1 MKKLLT
7 IMLALLV
14 IGGVAFAEG
23 PAHGYSEIT
32 LLSSTTP
39 VTAPADVTLTLQA
52 NAPGFFKHGFSN
64 TDATTFGQIV
74 SNTLGSAVFK
84 LIYLD
89 SSEAQEL
96 GYYQIATNTRNDFT
110 VTLSATGLKS
120 EEYVPMGEGGTGVFA
135 YIPYTLTV
143 GATDVKVGLGS
154 AILIEAPANG
164 SYTFF
169 DDGEGN
175 REYLYGQ
182 GGVLAGSY
190 PLSITLPDFYSED
203 LAETGG
209 SVAVPEGNYSA
220 TITVAVN
227 AI

>member
-1 MKKLLT
+1 MRKLLT

-14 IGGVAFAEG
+14 IGGVAFAED
-23 PAHGYSEIT
+23 PAHGYSETT
-32 LLSSTTP
+32 LLDSTTP
-39 VTAPADVTLTLQA
+39 VAAPADVTLTLQA

-74 SNTLGSAVFK
+74 SITLGSAVFK
-84 LIYLD
+84 LIDLD
-89 SSEAQEL
+89 SSEVQGL
-96 GYYQIATNTRNDFT
+96 GFYQIATNTRNDFT

-120 EEYVPMGEGGTGVFA
+120 EEYVPMGEGGTGVFI
-135 YIPYTLTV
+135 YIPYTL
-143 GATDVKVGLGS
+143 KVGTTNVPVGS
-154 AILIEAPANG
+154 GAAILTAAPANG

-169 DDGEGN
+169 DDGDGDQ
-175 REYLYGQ
+175 EYLYGQ
-182 GGVLAGSY
+182 GGILAGSY

-203 LAETGG
+203 IAETGG